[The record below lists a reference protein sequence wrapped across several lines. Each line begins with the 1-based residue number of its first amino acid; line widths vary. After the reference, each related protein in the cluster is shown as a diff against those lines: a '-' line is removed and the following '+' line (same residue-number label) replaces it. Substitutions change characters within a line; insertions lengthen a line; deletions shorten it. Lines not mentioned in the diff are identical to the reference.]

1 MIKKKKCKNLR
12 PIINIDRRIDVNK
25 KLWELTEAYV

>member
-1 MIKKKKCKNLR
+1 MQKLR